1 MAGKSFNIRLV
12 TPQGKLLDA
21 QASSAV
27 LPLHDGSMGFLAGRG
42 PIVAKLGMGTMR
54 VSIAEDKA
62 GQGGSRDYL
71 VEDGFAQMV
80 NNRLTVL
87 TSRAVAAESL
97 TETDA
102 QAELT
107 AAENRKPADPK
118 NRAEADAVRKDRE
131 RARAK
136 VRLARS
142 RSGKGI

>member
-1 MAGKSFNIRLV
+1 MAGKSFNLRLV
-12 TPQGKLLDA
+12 TPQGKLLDV
-21 QASSAV
+21 QAASAV
-27 LPLHDGSMGFLAGRG
+27 LPVHDGSMGFLAGRG

-62 GQGGSRDYL
+62 GQGGTREYL

-87 TSRAVAAESL
+87 TSRAVAAETL
-97 TETDA
+97 TESEA
-102 QAELT
+102 QAELA
-107 AAENRKPADPK
+107 AAEGRKPADPK
-118 NRAEADAVRKDRE
+118 NRVEAESVRKDRE

-136 VRLARS
+136 VRMARG